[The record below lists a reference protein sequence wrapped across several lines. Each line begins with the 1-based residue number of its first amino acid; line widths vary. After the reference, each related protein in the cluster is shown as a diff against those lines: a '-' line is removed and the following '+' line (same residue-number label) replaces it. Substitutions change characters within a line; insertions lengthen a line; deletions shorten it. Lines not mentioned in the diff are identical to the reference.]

1 MLRLTLRRAGHGL
14 LLLLG
19 VSLLAFGFT
28 ELAPGDFFDDMRLD
42 PRISPSAAEQF
53 RARYGL
59 EAPLPMRYL
68 RWLAAVVRGDLGHS
82 FANNRPV
89 AELLWR
95 RAINTLVLTG
105 SATLLAWLIAIPLG
119 IEAAASR
126 NRLVRGLFAGTTS
139 TLLAIPD
146 LVLGLLLLLLAL
158 KSGLF
163 PSGGML
169 SLDHDQLGFWSRFLD
184 RVHHLVLPVGALT
197 IATAPYLARHVQA
210 SVAEVLEARFIRTAR
225 SWGMRRRRLLYRHA
239 LPAAANPLITLFGFS
254 IASLLSASLL
264 IEIVLGW
271 PGVGPL
277 LLDAI
282 LARDVYVVIG
292 AVLASTLLL
301 VIGNLIA
308 DLMLY
313 ATDPRIRRSGG

>member
-1 MLRLTLRRAGHGL
+1 M
-14 LLLLG
+14 
-19 VSLLAFGFT
+19 
-28 ELAPGDFFDDMRLD
+28 
-42 PRISPSAAEQF
+42 
-53 RARYGL
+53 
-59 EAPLPMRYL
+59 
-68 RWLAAVVRGDLGHS
+68 
-82 FANNRPV
+82 
-89 AELLWR
+89 
-95 RAINTLVLTG
+95 
-105 SATLLAWLIAIPLG
+105 IAIPLG
-119 IEAAASR
+119 IEAAANR

-163 PSGGML
+163 PIGGML
-169 SLDHDQLGFWSRFLD
+169 SLDHDQLGLWARLLD
-184 RVHHLVLPVGALT
+184 RVHHLVLPVSALT
-197 IATAPYLARHVQA
+197 VATAPYLARHVQA

-313 ATDPRIRRSGG
+313 ATDPRIRRSDG